1 MDADGDPSAGSW
13 PVVALVASAGGV
25 DALTRV
31 LSKLPSDL
39 PASMIILLH
48 ASPERESMLPAILR
62 RVSALGVEAAADGDQ
77 LTPGSVLVAPAGRH
91 LLVTAEL
98 RVALI
103 ESGAFPPSRPSADL
117 LLTTLA
123 IAAGPRVIAVV
134 LSGEGHDGATGA
146 TAVHRFGGTVLATD
160 EASSTSFAMP
170 SATITRDGAIDHIVG
185 LDELAALLVQ
195 LVSAPIVAA
204 DAPAVFEPI
213 KTSET

>member
-1 MDADGDPSAGSW
+1 MHADSEPSSESW

-31 LSKLPSDL
+31 LSKLPSEL
-39 PASMIILLH
+39 PASLIMLLH
-48 ASPERESMLPAILR
+48 SSPERESLLPAILR

-77 LTPGSVLVAPAGRH
+77 LAPGRVLVAPAGRH
-91 LLVTAEL
+91 LLITPGL

-103 ESGAFPPSRPSADL
+103 ASGAFPPSRPSADL

-123 IAAGPRVIAVV
+123 IAGGARVIAVV

-170 SATITRDGAIDHIVG
+170 SATITRADAIDHIVG
-185 LDELAALLVQ
+185 LDELPALLVQ
-195 LVSAPIVAA
+195 LISAPIVASHA
-204 DAPAVFEPI
+204 AAV
-213 KTSET
+213 T